1 MKQLM
6 GLHPEQFAA
15 WVLQGTNVTNARGG
29 LKQDFEVT
37 LYADGLVWALVEG
50 QPGLLHFE
58 YQSTNDP
65 RMPERLQKYNVIAS
79 SEHDYLP
86 VYSYVIYLKDDG
98 PVKQPPFI
106 KKFPNGEQIHHFNY
120 KCIEIYKMTAQ
131 EVLDSGLL
139 VLLAFLPLTKG
150 GKEPSNIEQMI
161 ERLIAANEI
170 DLLAVSYPLGGLVF
184 ESESEQRWFKRRF
197 SMLQDILKDSWAY
210 QELFEEALERGREEG
225 REQGL
230 EQGRQVA
237 LREAHQQ
244 ELQRLHWK
252 LLDIVIDRFPK
263 IMHRAKSKIEVI
275 EDPELLL
282 SLIVKASM
290 AQDAEEVMQLLLSA
304 SGDNE

>member
-50 QPGLLHFE
+50 QPVLLHFE

-65 RMPERLQKYNVIAS
+65 RMPERLQKYNIIAS
-79 SEHDYLP
+79 TEHDYLP
-86 VYSYVIYLKDDG
+86 VYSYVIYLKDNG

-106 KKFPNGEQIHHFNY
+106 KNFPNGEQIHRFNY
-120 KCIEIYKMTAQ
+120 KCIELYKITAQ

-150 GKEPSNIEQMI
+150 GKEPDNIEQMI

-184 ESESEQRWFKRRF
+184 DKEPEREWFKRRF
-197 SMLQDILKDSWAY
+197 KMLQDVLKDSWVY
-210 QELFEEALERGREEG
+210 QELIEEG
-225 REQGL
+225 L
-230 EQGRQVA
+230 EKGR
-237 LREAHQQ
+237 QQ
-244 ELQRLHWK
+244 ELEHQK
-252 LLDIVIDRFPK
+252 QILLDIVASRFPE
-263 IMHRAKSKIEVI
+263 IASRVERQMLNIDDLAILRPLFVQV
-275 EDPELLL
+275 
-282 SLIVKASM
+282 SL
-290 AQDAEEVMQLLLSA
+290 AQNAQEVMQLFGSA
-304 SGDNE
+304 NDDEQH

>member
-50 QPGLLHFE
+50 QPVLLHFE

-65 RMPERLQKYNVIAS
+65 RMPERLQKYNIIAS

-86 VYSYVIYLKDDG
+86 VYSYVIYLKDNG

-106 KKFPNGEQIHHFNY
+106 KNFPNGEQIHRFNY
-120 KCIEIYKMTAQ
+120 KCIELYKITAQ

-150 GKEPSNIEQMI
+150 GKEPDNIEQMI

-184 ESESEQRWFKRRF
+184 DKEPEREWFKRRF
-197 SMLQDILKDSWAY
+197 KMLQDVLKDSWVY
-210 QELFEEALERGREEG
+210 QELIEEG
-225 REQGL
+225 L
-230 EQGRQVA
+230 EKGR
-237 LREAHQQ
+237 QQ
-244 ELQRLHWK
+244 ELEHQK
-252 LLDIVIDRFPK
+252 QILLDIVASRFPE
-263 IMHRAKSKIEVI
+263 IASRVERQMLNIDDLAILRPLFVQV
-275 EDPELLL
+275 
-282 SLIVKASM
+282 SL
-290 AQDAEEVMQLLLSA
+290 AQNAQEVMQLFGSA
-304 SGDNE
+304 NDDEQH

>member
-1 MKQLM
+1 MSKPWDKFMKQLM

-29 LKQDFEVT
+29 RKQDFEVT
-37 LYADGLVWALVEG
+37 LYTDGRSDLGIGRRATSI
-50 QPGLLHFE
+50 HFE

-106 KKFPNGEQIHHFNY
+106 KNFPNGEQIHHFNY

-150 GKEPSNIEQMI
+150 GKEPDNIEQMI

-184 ESESEQRWFKRRF
+184 NKEPEREWFKRRF
-197 SMLQDILKDSWAY
+197 KMLQDVLKDSWVY
-210 QELFEEALERGREEG
+210 QELIEEG
-225 REQGL
+225 L
-230 EQGRQVA
+230 EKGR
-237 LREAHQQ
+237 QQ
-244 ELQRLHWK
+244 ELEHQK
-252 LLDIVIDRFPK
+252 QILLDIVASRFPE
-263 IMHRAKSKIEVI
+263 IASRVERQMLNIDDLAILRPLFVQV
-275 EDPELLL
+275 
-282 SLIVKASM
+282 SL
-290 AQDAEEVMQLLLSA
+290 AQNAQEVMQLFGSA
-304 SGDNE
+304 NDDEQH

>member
-98 PVKQPPFI
+98 PVKQPPFV
-106 KKFPNGEQIHHFNY
+106 KSFPNGEEIHRFNY
-120 KCIEIYKMTAQ
+120 KCIELYKMTAQ
-131 EVLDSGLL
+131 EMLDSGLL

-150 GKEPSNIEQMI
+150 GKEPDNIEQMI

-170 DLLAVSYPLGGLVF
+170 DLLAISYPLGGLVF
-184 ESESEQRWFKRRF
+184 NKEPEREWFNRRF
-197 SMLQDILKDSWAY
+197 NMLQDVLKDSWVY
-210 QELFEEALERGREEG
+210 QELIEEG
-225 REQGL
+225 RQ
-230 EQGRQVA
+230 
-237 LREAHQQ
+237 EARQQ
-244 ELQRLHWK
+244 ELRRLRQI
-252 LLDIVIDRFPK
+252 LVDIVLGRFPK
-263 IMHRAKSKIEVI
+263 IEPQAQKYIEMI
-275 EDPELLL
+275 DDLALLQ
-282 SLIVKASM
+282 SLIVHVSL
-290 AQDAEEVMQLLLSA
+290 AQSAQEVMQLFGSA
-304 SGDNE
+304 NDDEQS